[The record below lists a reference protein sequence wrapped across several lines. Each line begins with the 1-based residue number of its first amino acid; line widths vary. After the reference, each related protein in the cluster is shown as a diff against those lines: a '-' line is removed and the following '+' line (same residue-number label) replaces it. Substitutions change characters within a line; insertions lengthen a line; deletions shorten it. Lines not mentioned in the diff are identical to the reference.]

1 MAAKR
6 KRAHTSFEDVV
17 AGLRRARPIPALLD
31 TVPFGQLP
39 PTDPQRVAYPIAVR
53 ALRPAQARELVADGA
68 VLAWDGCGCGAA
80 QCLTWFGSSD
90 RDRLALGGTPV
101 AEEGDLWLWS
111 NADGDVAV
119 IAGSDTEGGDLMG

>member
-6 KRAHTSFEDVV
+6 KRDRTSFEDVV
-17 AGLRRARPIPALLD
+17 TGLRKARPIAALPD

-39 PTDPQRVAYPIAVR
+39 PTDLKRVAYPIAVR

-68 VLAWDGCGCGAA
+68 ALAWDGCGCGAA

-90 RDRLALGGTPV
+90 CDRLAASGKPLAGKGG
-101 AEEGDLWLWS
+101 LWLWS
-111 NADGDVAV
+111 DADGDLAV
-119 IAGSDTEGGDLMG
+119 LAESGNEWGDLMG